1 MKPMARGFTLVEMI
15 VTIGIVA
22 LLLGLAVPS
31 FIELSRNNRMTGAA
45 NDLLA
50 DLSLARTE
58 AVKRH
63 VAVTVCADATPQS
76 TPSCAATN
84 STSFSGWIVFV
95 DDANA
100 AVSASTDGNATID
113 TGEPILRRRGPLPA
127 GTTAKSDTGFITYGQ
142 NGFPKAVGSSPSVSS
157 VTRIVMC
164 DSRGNVQTDSGNS
177 AGRAVTVSVTGR
189 SGVTRSISDITT
201 LGGC

>member
-1 MKPMARGFTLVEMI
+1 
-15 VTIGIVA
+15 
-22 LLLGLAVPS
+22 
-31 FIELSRNNRMTGAA
+31 
-45 NDLLA
+45 
-50 DLSLARTE
+50 
-58 AVKRH
+58 

-84 STSFSGWIVFV
+84 STSFSGWVVFV

-100 AVSASTDGNATID
+100 AVAASTDGNATID
-113 TGEPILRRRGPLPA
+113 TGEPILRRRGAMTA

-142 NGFPKAVGSSPSVSS
+142 NGFPKAVGSSPSVPS

-189 SGVTRSISDITT
+189 PGVTRSISDITT